1 MKPKIDIIK
10 SKYELDNI
18 LGIKNKII
26 IVVSIAIIFIEM
38 TNSDF
43 E

>member
-1 MKPKIDIIK
+1 MNPKIDIIK

-26 IVVSIAIIFIEM
+26 IEISIVIIFIETM
-38 TNSDF
+38 NSDF